1 MNSEDL
7 YDKDGD
13 LAEENE
19 ANETSAPAISDD
31 FEVVLNRRAPKGDVF
46 IQVFPRTRHW
56 IRAGVRPEKIYR
68 EDKDLNGNYF
78 AFEKTMKDPTF
89 NIVNGV
95 RYIKFRCQ
103 IALTE
108 LEIEISFSHI
118 EIAYLDGSG
127 QLGNFMQVKEGTQE
141 CGELENAF
149 EIVLSNL
156 AAYLSKVKN

>member
-89 NIVNGV
+89 NIVDGV
-95 RYIKFRCQ
+95 RYIKFR
-103 IALTE
+103 
-108 LEIEISFSHI
+108 
-118 EIAYLDGSG
+118 
-127 QLGNFMQVKEGTQE
+127 
-141 CGELENAF
+141 
-149 EIVLSNL
+149 
-156 AAYLSKVKN
+156 

>member
-1 MNSEDL
+1 M
-7 YDKDGD
+7 
-13 LAEENE
+13 
-19 ANETSAPAISDD
+19 
-31 FEVVLNRRAPKGDVF
+31 
-46 IQVFPRTRHW
+46 
-56 IRAGVRPEKIYR
+56 
-68 EDKDLNGNYF
+68 
-78 AFEKTMKDPTF
+78 
-89 NIVNGV
+89 
-95 RYIKFRCQ
+95 
-103 IALTE
+103 TE